1 MRIYQIFVPE
11 LGTFVKYKVL
21 EQEEIKDF
29 IDTISLDREILS
41 EQEYF
46 LSLRK
51 TILENFIF
59 NLKSD
64 VSEALR
70 EMSRK
75 SAENCLNALYSR
87 SNNAE
92 PIFRC
97 GYLD

>member
-29 IDTISLDREILS
+29 IEGISLDRELLS

-51 TILENFIF
+51 IILENFIF

-75 SAENCLNALYSR
+75 SAEACLNALYSR
-87 SNNAE
+87 SNYAQS
-92 PIFRC
+92 ILRC
-97 GYLD
+97 

>member
-51 TILENFIF
+51 IILENFIF

-75 SAENCLNALYSR
+75 SAETCLNALYSR
-87 SNNAE
+87 SYNAQ
-92 PIFRC
+92 PIFGC
-97 GYLD
+97 

>member
-1 MRIYQIFVPE
+1 MRIYQIFIPE

-21 EQEEIKDF
+21 DQEEIKDF
-29 IDTISLDREILS
+29 VDNISLDREILS
-41 EQEYF
+41 EKEYF

-51 TILENFIF
+51 VVLENFIF

-75 SAENCLNALYSR
+75 SAEACLNALYSR
-87 SNNAE
+87 CSNAE

-97 GYLD
+97 

>member
-51 TILENFIF
+51 IILENFIF

-75 SAENCLNALYSR
+75 SAEVCLNALYSR
-87 SNNAE
+87 SNNAQ
-92 PIFRC
+92 PIFGC
-97 GYLD
+97 